1 MVRIRTIPRREVR
14 TRTNAVHLSAAFRI
28 PRSFRSLASASF
40 GLPRNQRQYRILGD
54 VHHPA
59 VRGDTVRFEESSII
73 SIVTHLTDRHWNSNQ
88 NPAANPPKSNLS
100 FEREPDAAVRRF
112 TSEFYGSDPNH
123 SAPRGSN
130 SNQCRSFKRCVPN
143 SSIISIACVGEFRAP
158 SQSEAIQNP
167 R

>member
-1 MVRIRTIPRREVR
+1 MVRIEPSEIESIVR
-14 TRTNAVHLSAAFRI
+14 TRTR
-28 PRSFRSLASASF
+28 PRREALHK
-40 GLPRNQRQYRILGD
+40 RILWFGSE
-54 VHHPA
+54 PFRA
-59 VRGDTVRFEESSII
+59 ARFEPE
-73 SIVTHLTDRHWNSNQ
+73 LNSNQ

-158 SQSEAIQNP
+158 AQSEAIQNP